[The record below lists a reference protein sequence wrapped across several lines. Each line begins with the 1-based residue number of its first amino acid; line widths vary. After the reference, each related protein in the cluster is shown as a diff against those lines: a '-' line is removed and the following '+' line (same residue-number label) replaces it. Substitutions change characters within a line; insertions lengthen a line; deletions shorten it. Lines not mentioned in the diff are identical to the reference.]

1 MTSFALFGDS
11 YIKRLRHY
19 CDDDLAV
26 PGRVYFYDK
35 GGLRTDQLHTSRSA
49 NRLWRR
55 SLRREADVYL
65 INIGGNDITPTSE
78 PDDIFMRIVNLVYEL
93 YRRRRV
99 KMVYVAEIQTRGD
112 FRGGLTKEEFDRQRQ
127 IINELLKERF
137 QQYFV
142 SFTDVRYPNDYD
154 EDLVHLDTS
163 ERLRRNSGMRKYAN
177 RIRRIFCSYRACRY

>member
-1 MTSFALFGDS
+1 MTATSSDFDITATMTWRFQAESTSTTKGDS
-11 YIKRLRHY
+11 VPTNYIP
-19 CDDDLAV
+19 AV
-26 PGRVYFYDK
+26 R
-35 GGLRTDQLHTSRSA
+35 RTDCGDEVK
-49 NRLWRR
+49 
-55 SLRREADVYL
+55 RREADVYL

-127 IINELLKERF
+127 IMNELLKERF